1 MSFIKFISVILTFI
15 QFLGITLN
23 IFPYET
29 KVDWGGTPYVEP
41 VVTEWLILIK
51 NGSSRYAII
60 RGADASQSEVTAA
73 NELQNYLEQISGVTL
88 PIETDAVLPSEYE
101 IIVGKTNREGAD
113 TFTVD
118 REDLGDEG
126 FSLFVAGKKL
136 VIAGGE
142 LRGTLY
148 GVYTFLEEQLGCRW
162 FTDTVTTIPKTDT
175 VKINAQLNDTQIP
188 AFEARHLGG
197 CGSFAW
203 QVKQKGNVHVNLP
216 EYGRGYNNI
225 VWDETLD
232 KMVPDS
238 LFAEHPEYF
247 AYREDTGERTTA
259 HVCLSHPGAI
269 ETAITNARALIEAAA
284 PGQNIFHVG
293 QRDNSDYCQCDRCK
307 ALYEQYGAVSST
319 MVLFAN
325 ALSDAFSDEFP
336 EVIYTFYAY
345 LECQEPP
352 IDLACNTNV
361 IPILCPMN
369 ACYAH
374 PIYECGHFDT
384 VENNESF
391 IYRFSD
397 HELIYVKYLEGWAKS
412 AEKIY
417 IYNYTINFLNYLQF
431 AANLQTFAPNFKYF
445 SENNVAAIYYNCGGG
460 HSLASF
466 NDLRNYIMA
475 KTMWDP
481 DCDVERHMDEFM
493 AAYYGEAAPF
503 IKEYLTHM
511 TAKIIASSHSF
522 TFEWHFQSLLMTNKE
537 VRAMDDLWDQAEAAE
552 LTEAQRFNVEVAR
565 LSFQYYKANIF
576 RGEFFFTNPFRAIHL
591 RRLYD
596 DLIDH
601 GITVVCPFSPMPAK
615 DEINFFFTVPAH
627 WRDKDQW

>member
-88 PIETDAVLPSEYE
+88 PIKTDAVLPSEYE

-126 FSLFVAGKKL
+126 FRLFVAGKKL

-162 FTDTVTTIPKTDT
+162 FTDTVITIPKTET
-175 VKINAQLNDTQIP
+175 VKINARLNDTQIP
-188 AFEARHLGG
+188 AFEARHLNGDG
-197 CGSFAW
+197 PVAW
-203 QVKQKGNVHVNLP
+203 QVKQKGNVHIKAP
-216 EYGRGYNNI
+216 EYGGGYNNI
-225 VWDETLD
+225 VWDVTLD
-232 KMVPDS
+232 KLVPDS

-259 HVCLSHPGAI
+259 HVCLSHPEVI
-269 ETAITNARALIEAAA
+269 QTAIANARTLIEAAA
-284 PGQNIFHVG
+284 PEQDILHVG
-293 QRDNSDYCQCDRCK
+293 QKDNHEYCQCDRCK

-319 MVLFAN
+319 MVLFTN
-325 ALSDAFSDEFP
+325 ALSDALGNEFP
-336 EVIYTFYAY
+336 EVTYTFYAY
-345 LECQEPP
+345 QECEEPP
-352 IDLACNTNV
+352 VNLACNANV
-361 IPILCPMN
+361 TPVLCPIHS
-369 ACYAH
+369 CYVH
-374 PIYECGHFDT
+374 PIYECGHMDFA
-384 VENNESF
+384 ENNDSF

-397 HELIYVKYLEGWAKS
+397 HEPLYEDYLDGWGKS

-431 AANLQTFAPNFKYF
+431 AANLHTFAPNFKFF
-445 SENNVAAIYYNCGGG
+445 SENDVAGIYYNCGGG

-466 NDLRNYIMA
+466 NALRNYIKA
-475 KTMWDP
+475 KVMWNP

-493 AAYYGEAAPF
+493 AAYYGAAAPF

-511 TAKIIASSHSF
+511 TAKVAASSHSF
-522 TFEWHFQSLLMTNKE
+522 IMEWHYQSLLMTNKE
-537 VRAMDDLWDQAEAAE
+537 VCAMDDLWDKAEAAE

-576 RGEFFFTNPFRAIHL
+576 RGEFFILNPFRPVYL
-591 RRLYD
+591 ERLYD
-596 DLIDH
+596 DLKAH
-601 GITVVCPFSPMPAK
+601 GITKVCGFSPIPPK
-615 DEINFFFTVPAH
+615 EEINFFFTSPVD
-627 WRDKDQW
+627 WR

>member
-126 FSLFVAGKKL
+126 FRLFVAGKKL

-162 FTDTVTTIPKTDT
+162 FTDTVTAIPETDT
-175 VKINAQLNDTQIP
+175 VKINARLNDTQIP
-188 AFEARHLGG
+188 AFEARHLNGDG
-197 CGSFAW
+197 PAVW
-203 QVKQKGNVHVNLP
+203 QIKQKGNVHVNLP
-216 EYGRGYNNI
+216 EYGGGYNN
-225 VWDETLD
+225 VLWNVTLD
-232 KMVPDS
+232 ELVPDS
-238 LFAEHPEYF
+238 LFDEHPEYF
-247 AYREDTGERTTA
+247 AYREKEREHTVK
-259 HVCLSHPGAI
+259 HVCLSHP
-269 ETAITNARALIEAAA
+269 EVMQTAITNARAFIEAAA
-284 PGQNIFHVG
+284 PGQNILHVG
-293 QRDNSDYCQCDRCK
+293 QKDNQSYCQCDRCK

-319 MVLFAN
+319 MVLFTN
-325 ALSDAFSDEFP
+325 ALSDAFSNEFP
-336 EVIYTFYAY
+336 EVSYTFYAY
-345 LECQEPP
+345 LECEEPP
-352 IDLACNTNV
+352 VNLACNANV
-361 IPILCPMN
+361 IPMLCPFY
-369 ACYAH
+369 ACYVH
-374 PIYECGHFDT
+374 PINECGHMNF
-384 VENNESF
+384 EEKKWSL

-397 HELIYVKYLEGWAKS
+397 HELAYVNYLEGWGKS

-417 IYNYTINFLNYLQF
+417 IYNYTVNFLNYLQF
-431 AANLQTFAPNFKYF
+431 VANLHTFSPNFKYF
-445 SENNVAAIYYNCGGG
+445 SENKVAGIYYNCGGG
-460 HSLASF
+460 HHLAAF
-466 NDLRNYIMA
+466 NALRNYIKA
-475 KTMWDP
+475 KTMWNP

-503 IKEYLTHM
+503 IKEYLTHV
-511 TAKIIASSHSF
+511 TAKITASSHAF
-522 TFEWHFQSLLMTNKE
+522 IGEWHYQTLLMTNKE
-537 VRAMDDLWDQAEAAE
+537 VRALDNLWDKAEAAE

-565 LSFQYYKANIF
+565 LSFQYQKANMLL
-576 RGEFFFTNPFRAIHL
+576 GEFSILNPYRYRFVEQ
-591 RRLYD
+591 LYD
-596 DLIDH
+596 DFIAH
-601 GITVVCPFSPMPAK
+601 GITKVRDGYPITPK
-615 DEINFFFTVPAH
+615 EEINFFVTSPVY
-627 WRDKDQW
+627 WR